1 MEMMADDAE
10 RNTAEDERIARL
22 QAFAEAL
29 TEKREAAISHRAG
42 SGCEENWL
50 EDEEFYDGIDDL
62 NRAEVRISYQKAQ
75 TVGGRPISNESKPST
90 NRCTVFVNVTQP
102 YTDMAVS
109 RACEMLFPNDDLPFG
124 IEPTPMPD
132 MLDAMKDEQTMI
144 TGPDGSQAPASAIA
158 AKIVEEAKKAA
169 EGAQK
174 QIWDWLSEAGWHA
187 EGRKL
192 MEDAGKVG
200 VAILKGPMPVRV
212 KSKRRQQAPDGST
225 VIAMMEKTQPA
236 SKRISYWDFYP
247 AGDCGENIQ
256 EGSGTWERDRV
267 TAKKLR
273 EMRDM
278 LDMDGNPRYL
288 ADQIDKVLKEGP
300 NKKYVDERGTCSDAE
315 KFEIWYFHGTADA
328 DDLSAA
334 GLEVEEGETANVIV
348 TMVND
353 TVIKAALSTLESG
366 EYPYDVLVWERLPGK
381 WFGKGIPRK
390 IRTAQRML
398 NAATRNMFDNAGISA
413 GPILVI
419 REGVLQPADG
429 TWELTPRKIFTVSSD
444 EDAQK
449 VQDCITSIIVPS
461 NQPELM
467 NIIAKVEEWAE
478 KITSMP
484 LIMQGQQG
492 AATETVGG
500 MTMLQNNASSV
511 LRRIAKLFDDMIT
524 VPHIGRYYEW
534 LLLYGDDEAI
544 KGDFRVIA
552 HGSTALYER
561 DAQNQAIIQ
570 MAPLVQNPAFGI
582 DPKKWI
588 VEAFKA
594 QKLDPKRFQFTEEE
608 IKQMEEAAKNAPPQD
623 PQLMVAKM
631 RADAELAKVQAQAK
645 SDADRFAAEQA
656 ALDKTRAFEASEA
669 EKERA
674 LKLELARMAYQEK
687 LMEYAQKSQMQLAD
701 VKKSLAETVIEIG
714 AQKELTYAG
723 MEQSE
728 RQATTPEVAQPDVE
742 PVGRAEDGSA
752 FQQ

>member
-1 MEMMADDAE
+1 MEMVNAE
-10 RNTAEDERIARL
+10 ERMKQEEERITRL
-22 QAFAEAL
+22 QAFAETL
-29 TEKREAAISHRAG
+29 TEKRDAAKSARES
-42 SGCEENWL
+42 SGCEENWH

-62 NRAEVRISYQKAQ
+62 NRSEVRYQKSQ
-75 TVGGRPISNESKPST
+75 TVGGRPTSNEANVSS
-90 NRCTVFVNVTQP
+90 NRCTVFVNITQP
-102 YTDMAVS
+102 YTDMAVA
-109 RACEMLFPNDDLPFG
+109 RASEMLFPNDDLPFG
-124 IEPTPMPD
+124 IDPTPMPD
-132 MLDAMKDEQTMI
+132 MLDAMKDQQTMI
-144 TGPDGSQAPASAIA
+144 TGPDGSQVPAA
-158 AKIVEEAKKAA
+158 AVAGKIVEEAKTAA

-174 QIWDWLSEAGWHA
+174 QIWDWLAESGWHA

-192 MEDAGKVG
+192 LEDAGKVG
-200 VAILKGPMPVRV
+200 VSILKGPMPVRV
-212 KSKRRQQAPDGST
+212 KNKRMQTLPDGTTSI
-225 VIAMMEKTQPA
+225 VIEEKTQPA

-247 AGDCGENIQ
+247 SGDCGENIQ
-256 EGSGTWERDRV
+256 EGSGTWERDRI
-267 TAKKLR
+267 TARQLR

-288 ADQIDKVLKEGP
+288 ADQIDRVLKEGP
-300 NKKYVDERGTCSDAE
+300 NKKYVDERGTCADSE
-315 KFEIWYFHGTADA
+315 KFEIWYYTGVADA
-328 DDLSAA
+328 DDLAAA
-334 GLEVEEGETANVIV
+334 GLEIEEGETANVIV

-366 EYPYDVLVWERLPGK
+366 EYPYDVMVWERIPGK
-381 WFGKGIPRK
+381 WYGKGIPRK

-429 TWELTPRKIFTVSSD
+429 TWELTPRKIFTVAND

-449 VQDCITSIIVPS
+449 VQDCIHSIIVPS

-500 MTMLQNNASSV
+500 MTMLQNNASAV

-534 LLLYGDDEAI
+534 LLLYGDDDAI

-631 RADAELAKVQAQAK
+631 RADGEIQKAKMQAEAEAAKFQVEQEALR
-645 SDADRFAAEQA
+645 ADREFKAQEAQRDRE
-656 ALDKTRAFEASEA
+656 LDLQ
-669 EKERA
+669 
-674 LKLELARMAYQEK
+674 LKRMDYEMR
-687 LMEYAQKSQMQLAD
+687 LMEYAQKQQMQLSD

-728 RQATTPEVAQPDVE
+728 RQANTPEVAEPDVE
-742 PVGRAEDGSA
+742 PVGRADDGSA

>member
-1 MEMMADDAE
+1 MEMMADAAE
-10 RNTAEDERIARL
+10 RMKQEDERMARL

-29 TEKREAAISHRAG
+29 DEKRRAAIKAREG
-42 SGCEENWL
+42 TGCEDDWL

-62 NRAEVRISYQKAQ
+62 NRAEVRYQKPQ
-75 TVGGRPISNESKPST
+75 TVGGRPISNESRPST
-90 NRCTVFVNVTQP
+90 NRCTVFVNITQP

-109 RACEMLFPNDDLPFG
+109 RASEMLFPNDDLPFG

-132 MLDAMKDEQTMI
+132 MMEAMKDQQTMI
-144 TGPDGSQAPASAIA
+144 TGADGSQAPASAIA
-158 AKIVEEAKKAA
+158 SQIVEQAKTAA

-174 QIWDWLSEAGWHA
+174 QIWDWLAESGWHA

-192 MEDAGKVG
+192 LEDAGKVG
-200 VAILKGPMPVRV
+200 VAVLKGPMPVKV
-212 KSKRRQQAPDGST
+212 KNKRMAQQPDGT
-225 VIAMMEKTQPA
+225 TAIVIEEKTQPA

-256 EGSGTWERDRV
+256 EGSGTWERDRI
-267 TAKKLR
+267 TAKTLR

-288 ADQIDKVLKEGP
+288 VPQIEKVLKEGP
-300 NKKYVDERGTCSDAE
+300 NKKYVAERGECSDSE
-315 KFEIWYFHGTADA
+315 KFEIWYYHGTASA

-334 GLEVEEGETANVIV
+334 GLDVEEGETANVIV

-366 EYPYDVLVWERLPGK
+366 EYPYDVMVWERLPGK
-381 WFGKGIPRK
+381 WYGKGIPRK

-429 TWELTPRKIFTVSSD
+429 TWELTPRKIFTVATD

-511 LRRIAKLFDDMIT
+511 LRRIAKLFDDQIT

-588 VEAFKA
+588 VEAFRA

-608 IKQMEEAAKNAPPQD
+608 MKQMEEAAKNAPPQD
-623 PQLMVAKM
+623 PALQVAQM
-631 RADAELAKVQAQAK
+631 RAQADVEKVKAQAQADAQK
-645 SDADRFAAEQA
+645 FQIEQQALQADREFKAQEAQRDRE
-656 ALDKTRAFEASEA
+656 LDLQ
-669 EKERA
+669 
-674 LKLELARMAYQEK
+674 LKRMDYEMK
-687 LMEYAQKSQMQLAD
+687 LMEYAQKQQMQLSD

-728 RQATTPEVAQPDVE
+728 RQANTPEVAESDVE
-742 PVGRAEDGSA
+742 PVGRAPDGEA
-752 FQQ
+752 FQK

>member
-1 MEMMADDAE
+1 MKMVNAE
-10 RNTAEDERIARL
+10 ERMKQEEERITRL
-22 QAFAEAL
+22 QAFAETL
-29 TEKREAAISHRAG
+29 TDKRDAAKSARES
-42 SGCEENWL
+42 SGCEENWH

-62 NRAEVRISYQKAQ
+62 NRSEARYQKSQ
-75 TVGGRPISNESKPST
+75 TVGGRPTSNEANVSS

-109 RACEMLFPNDDLPFG
+109 RASEMLFPNDDLPFG

-132 MLDAMKDEQTMI
+132 MLDAMKDQQTMI
-144 TGPDGSQAPASAIA
+144 MGPDGSQVPAA
-158 AKIVEEAKKAA
+158 AVAGKIVEEAKVAA

-174 QIWDWLSEAGWHA
+174 QIWDWLAESGWHA

-192 MEDAGKVG
+192 LEDAGKVG

-212 KSKRRQQAPDGST
+212 KNKRMQTLPDGTTSV
-225 VIAMMEKTQPA
+225 VIEEKTQPA

-247 AGDCGENIQ
+247 SGDCGENIQ
-256 EGSGTWERDRV
+256 EGSGTWERDRI
-267 TAKKLR
+267 TARQLR

-300 NKKYVDERGTCSDAE
+300 NKKYVDERGTCADSE
-315 KFEIWYFHGTADA
+315 KFEIWYYTGVADA
-328 DDLSAA
+328 DDLAAA
-334 GLEVEEGETANVIV
+334 GLEIEEGDTANVIV

-366 EYPYDVLVWERLPGK
+366 EYPYDVMVWERIPGK
-381 WFGKGIPRK
+381 WYGKGIPRK

-429 TWELTPRKIFTVSSD
+429 TWELTPRKIFTVAND

-449 VQDCITSIIVPS
+449 VQDCIHSIIVPS

-500 MTMLQNNASSV
+500 MTMLQNNASAV

-534 LLLYGDDEAI
+534 LLLYGDDDKI

-623 PQLMVAKM
+623 PQLLVAKM
-631 RADAELAKVQAQAK
+631 RADGELQKAKMQAEAEAAKFQVEQRALE
-645 SDADRFAAEQA
+645 ADRAFKAQEAQRDRE
-656 ALDKTRAFEASEA
+656 LDLQ
-669 EKERA
+669 
-674 LKLELARMAYQEK
+674 LKRMDYEMR
-687 LMEYAQKSQMQLAD
+687 LMEYAQKQQMQLSE

-728 RQATTPEVAQPDVE
+728 RQFNTPEVAEPDVE
-742 PVGRAEDGSA
+742 PVGRADDGSA
-752 FQQ
+752 FQE